1 MTERYE
7 VRRFTTDRID
17 DAAGLLAERHRHAR
31 IRLPALDP
39 SYESAERAG
48 SALAA
53 LDGLNDATGAIAY
66 AAGKPA
72 GYVLMTPRPAEDWG
86 PNAWAEDVGCAG
98 EPEAI
103 RAAYAMVS
111 GELMERGVNRHY
123 AVVPASEDEL
133 VDAWFTLSFGL
144 QQVYA
149 FRASVGSDFQ
159 PWAHD
164 GLTIRRAE
172 DRDVRALAGLHLV
185 LPNHVRKA
193 PVFASV
199 TPPTV
204 EAAEAEAAEDIH
216 NPKYTI
222 FVAELEGRVIATT
235 VGCAIE
241 VSDSWKRLMRPA
253 HAGLLGYAA
262 TLPDARGLG
271 AGRALC
277 ENFFVWARDEGYE
290 WLACDWRST
299 NVEANRTWHAM
310 GFRPLYLRLHRAI
323 T

>member
-7 VRRFTTDRID
+7 VRRFTTDLIE

-39 SYESAERAG
+39 GYESAERAG
-48 SALAA
+48 SALAGIDA
-53 LDGLNDATGAIAY
+53 LADATGAIAY
-66 AAGKPA
+66 VAGKPA
-72 GYVLMTPRPAEDWG
+72 GYVLMTPRPAEQWG

-98 EPEAI
+98 ESEAI
-103 RAAYAMVS
+103 RAVYAVVA

-123 AVVPASEDEL
+123 AVVPASEDKL

-149 FRASVGSDFQ
+149 FREPVGPDFQ
-159 PWAHD
+159 PAARD

-172 DRDVRALAGLHLV
+172 DRDIHALAEVDLV
-185 LPNHVRKA
+185 LPYHVMKA
-193 PVFASV
+193 PVFSSL
-199 TPPTV
+199 TPPTI
-204 EAAEAEAAEDIH
+204 EEAEAELAEDIH
-216 NPKYTI
+216 NPKYAI
-222 FVAELEGRVIATT
+222 FVAEHGGRVIATA
-235 VGCAIE
+235 VGCDVE
-241 VSDSWKRLMRPA
+241 VSSSWVRLMRPM
-253 HAGLLGYAA
+253 HAGLLGFAA

-277 ENFFVWARDEGYE
+277 ETFFIWARDKGYE
-290 WLACDWRST
+290 WLATDWRST
-299 NVEANRTWHAM
+299 NIEGNRTWRAM

-323 T
+323 I